1 MFISNENYKLIQE
14 DYLTEGKNLMK
25 KLKIGLIGLGNVSE
39 VHLEA
44 YKQVKQIE
52 VVAGAEIKKNRL
64 DQMVDK
70 WKFKGYLNYNDML
83 EKEDLD
89 IACVLVPAR
98 LHREITE
105 SIAKSSIHVFCEKP
119 LAIKLED
126 ANAMI
131 NICKSERVKLCYGA
145 SYRWLPACM
154 KAKTLISEGMLG
166 KIQLL
171 METSIGG
178 GGLESF
184 KDAGEHH
191 YPRGGPGGGMMGLVD
206 HGIHLIDT
214 FIWLINSKVEY
225 VIGRGNISGQ
235 APQTEFLTMIF
246 EDNTVGQLVY
256 NEATFSSDLPYEGI
270 FSWGGSWDVEGN
282 LSLEGR
288 WEAHPGNIRIHGEKG
303 ALRVFYYANKLF
315 LLSDNKKQPI
325 NVIDRPMP
333 DNFAMQM
340 ESFANSVINDEDPE
354 VSGIDGLTALKV
366 LHAAYKSFETKK
378 LVKIK
383 D

>member
-1 MFISNENYKLIQE
+1 
-14 DYLTEGKNLMK
+14 MK

-44 YKQVKQIE
+44 YKDVKQIE
-52 VVAGAEIKKNRL
+52 VIAGAEIEKDRL
-64 DQMVDK
+64 SQMVKK
-70 WKFKGYLNYNDML
+70 WNFKGYLDYEDML

-105 SIAKSSIHVFCEKP
+105 SVAKLKTNIFCEKP
-119 LAIKLED
+119 LAITLED

-131 NICKSERVKLCYGA
+131 DVCKSEGVKLCYGA

-154 KAKTLISEGMLG
+154 KAKTLISDGILG

-178 GGLESF
+178 GGIGNF

-206 HGIHLIDT
+206 HGIHLIDA
-214 FIWLINSKVEY
+214 FIWLMNSEVEY
-225 VIGRGNISGQ
+225 VIGRGNTSGRT
-235 APQTEFLTMIF
+235 PHTEFLTMIF
-246 EDNTVGQLVY
+246 ENNAVGQLVY

-270 FSWGGSWDVEGN
+270 FSWGGSWDLEGN

-288 WEAHPGNIRIHGEKG
+288 WETHPGNIRIHGEKG
-303 ALRVFYYANKLF
+303 ALRVFYYANKLYLF
-315 LLSDNKKQPI
+315 SDNKRQPI

-333 DNFAMQM
+333 GNFAMQM
-340 ESFANSVINDEDPE
+340 ESFANAVMNNEEPE
-354 VSGIDGLTALKV
+354 VSGLDGLNALKV
-366 LHAAYKSFETKK
+366 LHAAYESFETKK